1 MVLYQLHAQIVVFV
15 SLKTKKNPDVFEQ
28 VIITI
33 DDNRYLIEAICDD
46 GTWPPHGKLWLLNTV
61 LLAQLVCNYKIG

>member
-15 SLKTKKNPDVFEQ
+15 SLKTKKNRDVFEQ

-46 GTWPPHGKLWLLNTV
+46 GT
-61 LLAQLVCNYKIG
+61 